1 LNQNSKIIRRLA
13 GIFDMSA
20 QQLQE
25 VPIVELAGTKRALIE
40 NHRGVISYSKELV
53 CILVKYGK
61 VCVSGFGL
69 EICQISKHQ
78 LVISGDIQGVQLE
91 RGIV

>member
-1 LNQNSKIIRRLA
+1 MNQNSKFIRRLN

-40 NHRGVISYSKELV
+40 NHQGVISYSEERV
-53 CILVKYGK
+53 CILVKFAKIY
-61 VCVSGFGL
+61 VSGSEL

-78 LVISGDIQGVQLE
+78 LVISGDICGVQIE
-91 RGIV
+91 RGTA